1 MLKHI
6 ALVFLTAAVVA
17 SAATQRVPGSRV
29 IMNTSGFENINPSN
43 ASLQDIISWV
53 DSNWVHQVTGSD
65 VTMITNDYDTVTGS
79 NVQENIDSLDN
90 LVTNI
95 EARLSSAESTVAL
108 PYRVYSYQP
117 TGTVL
122 FPSGSAGAYSITV
135 SESDIGRLHTGMYV
149 SNSPVIPDGT
159 TITSVN
165 FSAKS
170 VGISAALVTALG
182 ATMSFFNPG
191 NTFTHV
197 VPDGYSRCRVTVT
210 GGGAGGGTNGAS
222 KCGGGGGAGGTG
234 FGFYNLTS
242 GSSHNVVVGRGGPG
256 TQAGMAG
263 VGSNGT
269 YSTFGVYLTATGGQ
283 GGIPGEGEGDGGTTL
298 GAQIGADGGAGI
310 SAKSTTPD
318 TEPGW
323 GGSSFWGGGGYG
335 DAPDAVSPG
344 AGGCG
349 GDYNGSS
356 TPAGAGA
363 DGIVVLEYY

>member
-6 ALVFLTAAVVA
+6 ALVFLTAAVAA

-29 IMNTSGFENINPSN
+29 IMDTSGFNNINPSN
-43 ASLQDIISWV
+43 ASLQDIVSWI
-53 DSNWVHQVTGSD
+53 DSNWVHQVTGSG
-65 VTMITNDYDTVTGS
+65 VTMITNNYDTVTGS
-79 NVQENIDSLDN
+79 NVQENIDSIDN

-95 EARLSSAESTVAL
+95 EARLSAAESTVAL

-117 TGTVL
+117 TGTVISS
-122 FPSGSAGAYSITV
+122 SGSAGAYSITV
-135 SESDIGRLHTGMYV
+135 SESDIGRLHAGMYV
-149 SNSPVIPDGT
+149 SNSPAIPGGT

-170 VGISAALVTALG
+170 VGISAALVTALEG
-182 ATMSFFNPG
+182 TTSFFNPD

-197 VPDGYSRCRVTVT
+197 VPEGYSRCRVTVT
-210 GGGAGGGTNGAS
+210 GGGAGGGAESG

-256 TQAGMAG
+256 KPAGMWG

-269 YSTFGVYLTATGGQ
+269 YSTFGAYITATGGQ
-283 GGIPGEGEGDGGTTL
+283 GGIEGEGEGDGGTAL
-298 GAQIGADGGAGI
+298 GAQIGANGGAGV
-310 SAKSTTPD
+310 SSESTAPD

-323 GGSSFWGGGGYG
+323 GGSSYWGGGGYG
-335 DAPDAVSPG
+335 DAPNAVSPG
-344 AGGCG
+344 SGGCG
-349 GDYNGSS
+349 GDDNWASV
-356 TPAGAGA
+356 PAGAGA

>member
-6 ALVFLTAAVVA
+6 ALVFLTAAVAA

-29 IMNTSGFENINPSN
+29 IMNTSGFDNINPSN
-43 ASLQDIISWV
+43 ASLQDIVSWM
-53 DSNWVHQVTGSD
+53 DSNWVHQVPGSD
-65 VTMITNDYDTVTGS
+65 VAMTTNDYDTVTGS
-79 NVQENIDSLDN
+79 NVQENIDSVDN
-90 LVTNI
+90 LVTDI
-95 EARLSSAESTVAL
+95 ETRLSATESVVAL

-117 TGTVL
+117 TGAVL
-122 FPSGSAGAYSITV
+122 FPSGSAGAYSVTV

-149 SNSPVIPDGT
+149 SNSPAIPDGT

-170 VGISAALVTALG
+170 VGISAALVTSLG
-182 ATMSFFNPG
+182 VAMLFFNPD

-234 FGFYNLTS
+234 FGFYNLTN
-242 GSSHNVVVGRGGPG
+242 GSSHTVTVGRGGPG
-256 TQAGMAG
+256 TSAGMAG

-269 YSTFGVYLTATGGQ
+269 YSTFGAYITATGGQ
-283 GGIPGEGEGDGGTTL
+283 GGVPGEGEGSGGTAF
-298 GAQIGADGGAGI
+298 GAQICADGGAGM
-310 SAKSTTPD
+310 SAKST

-323 GGSSFWGGGGYG
+323 GGSSYWGGGGCG
-335 DAPDAVSPG
+335 GAPSAVSPG

>member
-6 ALVFLTAAVVA
+6 ALVFLTAAVAA

-29 IMNTSGFENINPSN
+29 IMNTSGFDNINPSN
-43 ASLQDIISWV
+43 ASLQDIVSWI
-53 DSNWVHQVTGSD
+53 DSNWAHQVTGSD
-65 VTMITNDYDTVTGS
+65 VVMTTNGYDTVTGS
-79 NVQENIDSLDN
+79 NVQENIDSIDN
-90 LVTNI
+90 LVTDI
-95 EARLSSAESTVAL
+95 EARLSAAESTVAL

-122 FPSGSAGAYSITV
+122 FPSGSTGTYSIAV

-149 SNSPVIPDGT
+149 SNSAAIPSGT

-170 VGISAALVTALG
+170 VGISAAIVASLG
-182 ATMSFFNPG
+182 TSMSFYNPDS
-191 NTFTHV
+191 TFTHV

-242 GSSHNVVVGRGGPG
+242 GSSHSVTVGRGGLG
-256 TQAGMAG
+256 TSAGMAG

-269 YSTFGVYLTATGGQ
+269 YSTFGIYITATGGQ
-283 GGIPGEGEGDGGTTL
+283 GGVPGEGEGNGGTAL
-298 GAQIGADGGAGI
+298 GAQIGADGEAGA
-310 SAKSTTPD
+310 SAKSA
-318 TEPGW
+318 TEPGL
-323 GGSSFWGGGGYG
+323 GGSSYWGGGGYSE
-335 DAPDAVSPG
+335 APNAVSPG